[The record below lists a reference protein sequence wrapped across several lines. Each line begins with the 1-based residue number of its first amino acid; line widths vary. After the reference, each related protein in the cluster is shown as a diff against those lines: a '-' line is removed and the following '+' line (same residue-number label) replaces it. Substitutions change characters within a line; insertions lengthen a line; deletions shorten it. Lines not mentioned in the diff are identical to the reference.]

1 MTAKEV
7 QFTTKE
13 TPGAV
18 LIPMGEFRR
27 IGAKAAEGRTKPVL
41 TVVHVNYCILMPN
54 QQQQENQ
61 QIYA

>member
-1 MTAKEV
+1 MTTKEV
-7 QFTTKE
+7 KFATKE

-18 LIPMGEFRR
+18 LISMGEFRR

-54 QQQQENQ
+54 RQQESQ
-61 QIYA
+61 QAYA